1 MPTPRNHTTT
11 RRTATT
17 MPINPPTSAPAERD
31 GGGSALLHLL
41 HLVSP
46 ALPIG
51 GFAYS
56 QGLEYAIDSGWIGD
70 HAELEQW
77 IGGVLSHGLA
87 RVELPLL
94 LRFAQ
99 AYQQPDPAAVQ
110 YWNRWLLANR
120 ETKELL
126 FEDQQL
132 GLALRKLLR
141 SLAVIDG
148 TDELPQQPTYASQ
161 FARAAL
167 HFGVGRREMLSG
179 FAWSWLENQIAVA
192 GKTLPLGQTAA
203 QQLLMRLL
211 PGIDQAVAT
220 ALSLADDD
228 LGATLPG
235 VAIAST
241 LHETQYS
248 RLFRS

>member
-1 MPTPRNHTTT
+1 MAPTRGTDTGMITPTMTT
-11 RRTATT
+11 
-17 MPINPPTSAPAERD
+17 PSQSPSP
-31 GGGSALLHLL
+31 ALLHLL

-56 QGLEYAIDSGWIGD
+56 QGLEYAIDSGWLNGD
-70 HAELEQW
+70 DALHDWLA
-77 IGGVLSHGLA
+77 GVLDAGLA
-87 RVELPLL
+87 KVELPLL
-94 LRFAQ
+94 LRFAD
-99 AYQQPDPAAVQ
+99 AYAANDGAQVE
-110 YWNRWLLANR
+110 YWSHWLAANR

-126 FEDQQL
+126 FEDQQM
-132 GLALRKLLR
+132 GMALRRLLV
-141 SLAVIDG
+141 SLEVIPAD
-148 TDELPQQPTYASQ
+148 DRLPAAPSYCSQ
-161 FARAAL
+161 FARAAR
-167 HFGVGRREMLSG
+167 HYGVPAEAMLSG

-192 GKTLPLGQTAA
+192 CKTVPLGQTAA

-211 PGIDQAVAT
+211 PKIDQAVSS
-220 ALSLADDD
+220 ALRLDDSE

-235 VAIAST
+235 FALASA